1 MSDLRTPRATEPA
14 PVSWPELMAAASLAA
29 DTGMGLPLETGLAT
43 CLVSLEL
50 GRRLKLD
57 ATELRRTH
65 QLALLQHIGC
75 TTAATDVAA
84 VMGDELVM
92 RNHAALLDFSD
103 QRAMFRF
110 LLAHVARANPV
121 PARPAALARALVG
134 GRRVT
139 AAAGDA
145 CEAAQLLGGR
155 CGYLADSVDDLAF
168 VYEHWDGS
176 GFPAGARGET
186 IPVPVRVVAAATLAV
201 NAERLMGAEA
211 AMALVHS
218 RSGHTL
224 APDVADAVTAEGG
237 AVLAPLRSR
246 DSLWDRVVDAA
257 EGTHEPPTESEV
269 DDALSAFADFADL
282 KSPFLA
288 GHSPSVARLASDAAA
303 RAGLDVADTTALRRA
318 GYVHDLGRVAVS
330 SRVWS
335 TSETLR
341 PDEREQVRLHPY
353 YTNQVLARTPYLRS
367 IAELASAHHER
378 LDGSG
383 YYRGSHAPA
392 LPFNARVLAAAD
404 TFATKTEPR
413 PHRPALDPEAAA
425 AHVRAEASAGRL
437 DSTAVEAVLAA
448 AGQRADAPTPPTLT
462 RREVEVLRLVARGA
476 STKQVARALSI
487 SPKTVDGHLQRIYPK
502 IGVGTRAGATLYAV
516 RSGLVP

>member
-1 MSDLRTPRATEPA
+1 MADPNVTQAGEPA
-14 PVSWPELMAAASLAA
+14 RVSWPELMAAASLAA

-43 CLVSLEL
+43 CLVAVEL
-50 GRRLKLD
+50 GRRLGLD
-57 ATELRRTH
+57 GAEMRRTH

-75 TTAATDVAA
+75 TTANTEIAE

-92 RNHAALLDFSD
+92 RTHASLLDFSD

-110 LLAHVARANPV
+110 LLAHVGRANPLRS
-121 PARPAALARALVG
+121 RPAALARALAG

-139 AAAGDA
+139 QAAGNA

-155 CGYLADSVDDLAF
+155 CGYLADSVGDLAF

-176 GFPAGARGET
+176 GFPTGAGGES
-186 IPVPVRVVAAATLAV
+186 IPVPVRVVAAASLAV

-211 AMALVHS
+211 AMALVRS

-224 APDVADAVTAEGG
+224 APEVADGVTADGG

-246 DSLWDRVVDAA
+246 DSLWDRVVEAP
-257 EGTHEPPTESEV
+257 EGITGAPNEAEV

-288 GHSPSVARLASDAAA
+288 GHSPSVAKLASEAAHH
-303 RAGLDVADTTALRRA
+303 AGLGEDDATALRRA

-330 SRVWS
+330 SHVWS
-335 TSETLR
+335 TAETLR
-341 PDEREQVRLHPY
+341 PDEQEQVRLHPY

-367 IAELASAHHER
+367 IADLASTHHER

-383 YYRGSHAPA
+383 YYRGSRAAA
-392 LPFNARVLAAAD
+392 LSLNARVLAAAD
-404 TFATKTEPR
+404 TFQTKTEPR
-413 PHRPALDPEAAA
+413 PHRLALDADAAA
-425 AHVRAEASAGRL
+425 AHLRKEADAGRL
-437 DSTAVEAVLAA
+437 DRVAVEAVLTT
-448 AGQRADAPTPPTLT
+448 AGQRGDAQVPQGLT

-476 STKQVARALSI
+476 STKQIARRLSI